1 MNSFS
6 KLKKALGIFEKPI
19 NEKESVTKK
28 YIINIDPNS
37 QTLSKEFKDFYYN
50 HFVEPYGLS
59 RNEVDTSFF
68 KKMSTNELEISKDLI
83 RKNLHLKYS
92 HLFKASGELK
102 DEKALPILYKFLN
115 IETDLSWKL
124 TIGRAIWRI
133 NNDNLYEKL
142 LMNLA
147 TSKEENLKYIHFEQ
161 VYDLGEKK
169 KVQFLKL
176 MVGNDETLSERR
188 ATEILNRIKTKSKN

>member
-37 QTLSKEFKDFYYN
+37 QTLSKEFKDFYFN

-133 NNDNLYEKL
+133 NNDNLYEKTI
-142 LMNLA
+142 NE
-147 TSKEENLKYIHFEQ
+147 SCYKQRRKFK
-161 VYDLGEKK
+161 VYT
-169 KVQFLKL
+169 F
-176 MVGNDETLSERR
+176 
-188 ATEILNRIKTKSKN
+188 